1 MTIFIFFR
9 IMRPVRRLFYLSLV
23 NSIAFII
30 GSQVA
35 HNWLNP
41 MKDYKDFILKAE
53 ADYQARQ
60 EELREVDDYLEKKR
74 QQRLKQ
80 IS

>member
-1 MTIFIFFR
+1 MH
-9 IMRPVRRLFYLSLV
+9 PLRRLFYLSLV
-23 NSIAFII
+23 NAVAFMA

-35 HNWLNP
+35 HVWLNP

-60 EELREVDDYLEKKR
+60 KELQEVEEYLAKKR
-74 QQRLKQ
+74 EQRLKQ